1 VKKIKIESRKFLVV
15 VVVVDG
21 SPNRILDFLLIFFL
35 FLRVRMKVA
44 ILGAGLVGLHIG
56 GYLMKKGHEVVF
68 IGITLEAFGPPQVFP
83 TGFLSFLFL

>member
-1 VKKIKIESRKFLVV
+1 
-15 VVVVDG
+15 
-21 SPNRILDFLLIFFL
+21 
-35 FLRVRMKVA
+35 MKVA